1 MTRKERLFWSI
12 AFPVGILAIWFHDF
26 TFWWVR

>member
-1 MTRKERLFWSI
+1 MTRKERLFWTIMFPAGII
-12 AFPVGILAIWFHDF
+12 AVWTHDF